1 MKNAS
6 KPILFLP
13 PLPSSLFPLPFIF
26 LALLASC
33 SSAPKRPAEIVSVR
47 QMGENQLNLVNKATD
62 QGDYDRALILLAEA
76 RRLAVSADDPSLR
89 VRTKLS
95 EGNILFSQ
103 NKADEAEAVWNGAL
117 AEAEASG
124 QTELVSQARIY
135 LARSSLIAGT
145 ASAAN
150 VKDRVNKEL
159 AVIKSDT
166 LAIALGWTVIGRA
179 EQKDRNFSAAEAA
192 YQKAA
197 AIHDKENYL
206 EQAAYDWYL
215 IASSRSVSGQSAAAV
230 EALNTALAYDRRAEN
245 TFGLASDWR
254 ALGDVY
260 KRAGKPDETDA
271 DYRRAAEIFR
281 AIPLEQAAL
290 DAEAKIS
297 NTE

>member
-1 MKNAS
+1 MKNIS
-6 KPILFLP
+6 ILKFI
-13 PLPSSLFPLPFIF
+13 SYFSLF
-26 LALLASC
+26 LALFASC
-33 SSAPKRPAEIVSVR
+33 SSAPKRPAQIVSVR

-62 QGDYDRALILLAEA
+62 QGDYDRALLLLTEA
-76 RRLAVSADDPSLR
+76 RRLAVSTDDPSLR
-89 VRTKLS
+89 VRIKLS
-95 EGNILFSQ
+95 EGNILFCQ
-103 NKADEAEAVWNGAL
+103 NKTGEAETAWNAAL

-124 QTELVSQARIY
+124 QAELVSQARIY

-145 ASAAN
+145 ASTAN

-159 AVIKSDT
+159 AAIKSDT
-166 LAIALGWTVIGRA
+166 LTIALGWTVIGRA

-197 AIHDKENYL
+197 AIHDKANYL

-245 TFGLASDWR
+245 TFGLASDWC

-260 KRAGKPDETDA
+260 KRAGKPDEADA
-271 DYRRAAEIFR
+271 AYRRAAEIFR
-281 AIPLEQAAL
+281 SISLEQAAL
-290 DAEAKIS
+290 A
-297 NTE
+297 TEEKLSTL